1 MHLFSRIIDIFDRV
15 FQYILIFFMVEITL
29 VISMSVVSRYFM
41 NSPVYW
47 AEEVTRYSFVW
58 ATFIGAACAYRQKE
72 LVSMSVVLN
81 ALSRINRKRVSLV
94 LEIIV
99 AVFLVLAIF
108 YGTSMAVVVKP
119 QLAVSTRVSLAWL
132 YSVVP
137 ISCSFMFLCCL
148 ENIYTL
154 VRDMVPVNRR
164 AVQ

>member
-81 ALSRINRKRVSLV
+81 ALSKINRKRVLLV
-94 LEIIV
+94 LELIV
-99 AVFLVLAIF
+99 AAFLVVAIF
-108 YGTSMAVVVKP
+108 FGTSMAVVVKP

-137 ISCSFMFLCCL
+137 ISCGFMFLCCL

-154 VRDMVPVNRR
+154 VRDMVPANRR
-164 AVQ
+164 AVS